1 MAWDWR
7 SSYLEQAKSDHAMFS
22 LIRNQAPLCQSLH
35 YLQMATE
42 KMAKG
47 FLTRPH
53 GPRYGRTHDAF
64 VRFMRAS
71 KTRPEFQT
79 ASRFTRSSQF
89 VAYVDSLLDIVQ
101 RIEDLS
107 RDGEDHPS
115 PEYPWEVNEV
125 IVIPLEH
132 PFTELALDGPKMVK
146 LLQFTDDCFTV
157 A

>member
-7 SSYLEQAKSDHAMFS
+7 SSYLEQAKSDYAMFS

-35 YLQMATE
+35 YLQTATE

-47 FLTRPH
+47 FLTQP
-53 GPRYGRTHDAF
+53 GGSRYGRTHDAF

-71 KTRPEFQT
+71 KARLEFQT
-79 ASRFTRSSQF
+79 ACRFTRPSQF
-89 VAYVDSLLDIVQ
+89 IAYIDSLLDIVQ

-107 RDGEDHPS
+107 PDGEDHPN
-115 PEYPWEVNEV
+115 PEYPWEMNGT
-125 IVIPLEH
+125 IVIPLEC
-132 PFTELALDGPKMVK
+132 PFTELALDGPKMIK
-146 LLQFTDDCFTV
+146 LLQFIDDCFTV

>member
-7 SSYLEQAKSDHAMFS
+7 SSYLEQAKSDYAMFS

-47 FLTRPH
+47 FLTRP
-53 GPRYGRTHDAF
+53 GGSRYGRTHDAF

-71 KTRPEFQT
+71 KARLEFQT

-89 VAYVDSLLDIVQ
+89 IAYVDSLLDIAQ

-107 RDGEDHPS
+107 PDGEDHPN
-115 PEYPWEVNEV
+115 PEYPWETNGM
-125 IVIPLEH
+125 IVIPLEY
-132 PFTELALDGPKMVK
+132 PFTELALDGPKIIK
-146 LLQFTDDCFTV
+146 LLQFIDDCFTV
-157 A
+157 T

>member
-7 SSYLEQAKSDHAMFS
+7 SSYLEQAKSDYAMSS
-22 LIRNQAPLCQSLH
+22 LIRNQAALCHSLH

-47 FLTRPH
+47 FLTRP
-53 GPRYGRTHDAF
+53 GGTRYGRTHDAF

-71 KTRPEFQT
+71 KTRPEFQA

-89 VAYVDSLLDIVQ
+89 IAYVDSLLDIAQ

-107 RDGEDHPS
+107 PDGEDHPN
-115 PEYPWEVNEV
+115 PEYPWETNGM
-125 IVIPLEH
+125 IMIPLEY
-132 PFTELALDGPKMVK
+132 PFMELALDGPKMVK
-146 LLQFTDDCFTV
+146 LLQFIDDCFTV